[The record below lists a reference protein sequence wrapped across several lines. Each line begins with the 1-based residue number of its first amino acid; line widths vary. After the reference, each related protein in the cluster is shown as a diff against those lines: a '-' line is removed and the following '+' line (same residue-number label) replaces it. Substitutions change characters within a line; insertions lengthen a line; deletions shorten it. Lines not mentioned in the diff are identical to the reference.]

1 MKKILFA
8 LLLIPALFL
17 LPSSCKKGDN
27 DPFISFRSRKA
38 RIAND
43 WTCKSLNAQLTF
55 SEPSGTGAYS
65 IGYSGSNISISDS
78 DPATPSSSLSY
89 SFKLKI
95 EKDGKFTGME
105 YLDGEM
111 NYVEGTWNFNGK
123 IGEDKN
129 KESIT
134 LKITRSTMGTDA
146 GIFFVMG
153 GTLTCKIKE
162 LREKRM
168 LLEIDSFI
176 YADAD
181 SFSKM
186 KGEFIFE

>member
-1 MKKILFA
+1 MKKIIFV
-8 LLLIPALFL
+8 LLLVPALFL
-17 LPSSCKKGDN
+17 IPSSCKKGDN

-38 RIAND
+38 RIVND
-43 WTCKSLNAQLTF
+43 WTCKTINAQHTF
-55 SEPSGTGAYS
+55 SEPSGTDVYS

-95 EKDGKFTGME
+95 EKNGKFTAME

-111 NYVEGTWNFNGK
+111 NYVEGNWNFNGK

-129 KESIT
+129 KESVT
-134 LKITRSTMGTDA
+134 LNITRSTMGTDV

-153 GTLTCKIKE
+153 GTFTCKIKE
-162 LREKRM
+162 LRDKRM
-168 LLEIDSFI
+168 VLEIDSFI

-181 SFSKM
+181 SSNKM